1 VSLSPGK
8 GLITAIR
15 TNDLSFILAE
25 KFVFIDA
32 SSAEATLASITLYGL
47 LKDVQANSTV
57 QVVFDFLVH
66 FLSNLVLKDG
76 VSALYGLQRFVF
88 ALNRRIFGN
97 YKLHFVLFSTFCDR
111 LHDLIVLILFP
122 RTVRAHR

>member
-1 VSLSPGK
+1 MSLSTGK

-15 TNDLSFILAE
+15 TNDLSFILTE

-32 SSAEATLASITLYGL
+32 SSAEATLASITLDRL
-47 LKDVQANSTV
+47 LKDVQADSTV
-57 QVVFDFLVH
+57 KVVFYFFVQ
-66 FLSNLVLKDG
+66 FLSNLILKDG
-76 VSALYGLQRFVF
+76 VSALDGLQWFVF

-97 YKLHFVLFSTFCDR
+97 YKLYVVLFSALCDR
-111 LHDLIVLILFP
+111 LHNLIVLILFP

>member
-1 VSLSPGK
+1 MSLSTGK

-15 TNDLSFILAE
+15 TNDLSFILTE

-32 SSAEATLASITLYGL
+32 SSAEATLASITLDRL
-47 LKDVQANSTV
+47 LKDVQADSTV
-57 QVVFDFLVH
+57 KVVFYFFVQ
-66 FLSNLVLKDG
+66 FLSNLILKDG
-76 VSALYGLQRFVF
+76 VSALDGLQWFVF

-97 YKLHFVLFSTFCDR
+97 YKLHVVLFSALCDR
-111 LHDLIVLILFP
+111 LHNLIVLILFP